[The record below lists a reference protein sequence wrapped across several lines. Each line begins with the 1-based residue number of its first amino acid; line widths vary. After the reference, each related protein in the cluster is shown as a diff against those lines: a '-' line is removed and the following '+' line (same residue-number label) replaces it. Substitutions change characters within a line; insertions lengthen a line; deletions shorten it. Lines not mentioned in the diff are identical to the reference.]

1 MPLIKLTLWR
11 AEGLTTQLELDGKL
25 GISRADPAAGLMFG
39 VNTAALLHKSF
50 KKWVGVGMWGR
61 RPGGG
66 G

>member
-1 MPLIKLTLWR
+1 VPLIKLTLWR

-50 KKWVGVGMWGR
+50 KK
-61 RPGGG
+61 
-66 G
+66 